1 MVYIGGEM
9 IINTKQLEAIP
20 VQNGM
25 AEHEG
30 ILVNQYEDV
39 NGDYR
44 ATFIDLEYTD
54 EDGVKKS
61 ASLSFLLGQ
70 EQWSS
75 HQPADEHRDC
85 FELDATPEEMRL
97 AREIESI
104 YSDADL
110 W

>member
-1 MVYIGGEM
+1 M

-30 ILVNQYEDV
+30 ILVNQYEEVD
-39 NGDYR
+39 GTGYR
-44 ATFIDLEYTD
+44 STFIDLETTD

-61 ASLSFLLGQ
+61 ASLGFLLGQ

-97 AREIESI
+97 AREIESV